1 MMHTMTSS
9 LRERALEDTY
19 SLARAVAAERGVT
32 RLTDTTWLDDI
43 GIPVYASIR
52 PNAHRRSLCVH
63 NGKGSRPM
71 EAKVGA
77 LMEAIEFSFAES
89 GKNHLASESINVET
103 FLCQEGVNFSWLDL
117 CPLFHAPTPAL
128 DDPIPVVEAER
139 LSDGKAHL
147 VPAELV
153 FHPLGKADSGK
164 RFFGTSTNG
173 LASGNTVDEA
183 TLHGLLEVIERDIRS
198 YNFIENSSIPVL
210 FDESAPEP
218 VRSMI
223 EKIEGAGYELRV
235 RYTPNRF
242 GLPFFDAYLLE
253 PNPES
258 PIAVS
263 VGTGVHLDASIAA
276 VRAISESAQSR
287 LTHIHG
293 GRDDLVKIHEH
304 FTEIGPGE
312 KRREI
317 GILRQQIRD
326 TEAPVP
332 FSEITSLVPLE
343 SSVPGALQSLLA
355 RLWAAGFTDIYR
367 TVLST
372 PEDPISVVR
381 VIVPGMEFYKPDFR
395 RVGQGLMNAITRT
408 TQGSTK

>member
-1 MMHTMTSS
+1 MHTMTSS
-9 LRERALEDTY
+9 LRERTLEDTY
-19 SLARAVAAERGVT
+19 ALARTIATDRGVT
-32 RLTDTTWLDDI
+32 RVTDTTWLDDI

-52 PNAHRRSLCVH
+52 PNAHWRSLCVH

-89 GKNHLASESINVET
+89 GRNHHTSDVMTVKEFLAQDGLR
-103 FLCQEGVNFSWLDL
+103 FGWLDL
-117 CPLFHAPTPAL
+117 CPLFHAETAKL
-128 DDPIPVVEAER
+128 EDQIPVVTSQR
-139 LSDGKAHL
+139 LSDRATIQM
-147 VPAELV
+147 PAELV
-153 FHPLGKADSGK
+153 FHPLSADDHGK

-183 TLHGLLEVIERDIRS
+183 TLHGLLEVVERDIRS
-198 YNFIENSSIPVL
+198 YNFIENSSVPVL

-223 EKIEGAGYELRV
+223 EKIERAGYELRV

-258 PIAVS
+258 PIAVA
-263 VGTGVHLDASIAA
+263 VGTGIHLDASIAA
-276 VRAISESAQSR
+276 VRAISEAAQSR

-304 FTEIGPGE
+304 FTDVGPGE
-312 KRREI
+312 KRHEI
-317 GILRQQIRD
+317 SALRSQVRD
-326 TEAPVP
+326 EEAPIP
-332 FSEITSLVPLE
+332 FSELTTLAPLE
-343 SSVPGALQSLLA
+343 TSIPEALEALLA
-355 RLWAAGFTDIYR
+355 RLGAAGFPEVYR
-367 TVLST
+367 TVLTT
-372 PEDPISVVR
+372 PDDPISVVR
-381 VIVPGMEFYKPDFR
+381 VIVPGMEFYKPDFK
-395 RVGQGLMNAITRT
+395 RVGQGLMNAITKA
-408 TQGSTK
+408 TQESTK